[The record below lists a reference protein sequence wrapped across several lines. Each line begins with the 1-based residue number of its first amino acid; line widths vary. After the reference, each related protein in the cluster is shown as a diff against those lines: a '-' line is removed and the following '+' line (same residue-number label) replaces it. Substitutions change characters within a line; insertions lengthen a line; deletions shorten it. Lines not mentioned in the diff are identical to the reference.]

1 VLPLAAQQGR
11 WEELNEQ
18 VNTLYGQG
26 KYTEAIPVAQ
36 EALRVA
42 EATLGPEHPDVA
54 RSLNNLARLYDAQGK
69 YAEAEPL
76 FQQALRILE
85 KALGPDHPYVAAL
98 LNNLA
103 GLYDTQGKYSEADPL
118 HERALRI
125 LERAPNHPAVAVSL
139 SSLGAVYW
147 AQGKYAEAELLFQ
160 RALRIREKA
169 LGPDHPDVAISL
181 NNLAVLYDTQGKYAE
196 VEPLLQRALR
206 IKEKALGPEHPAV
219 ATSLDNL
226 AGLYGEQGK
235 YAEAAPLYQRALRI
249 REKALG
255 PEHPDVAASLNNL
268 AGLYGEQG
276 KYAEVE
282 PLLQRALRIKEKA
295 LGPDHP
301 SVATSLNNLAGLYR
315 DQGKYAEA
323 EPLYKRALAINEKV
337 LGPEHPTVATALNNL
352 AGLYRAQGKYA
363 EGEPLHRRA
372 LAIWEKT
379 LGPNHSLT
387 GTGFSNLGISYYA
400 MGRPHEA
407 APYFARAQENLA
419 SQFEQHFTYMSEK
432 ERLGFLDTVS
442 HRFPAF
448 FSFCLTYRE
457 QNPQLVGKMYDVAL
471 WRKGFIAQSVAA
483 VRAQIEAGGD
493 KEALALLDQLTA
505 KKTQLARLLTS
516 EPKDREQWKRQVAEL
531 EEAANEQERE
541 LVRRSTALAEQKAL
555 ARVGWRDVQGT
566 LKPGEAAVELLRFGF
581 FDGKKWTDKTYYVAL
596 IVTPETTTTPT
607 LVVLGE
613 AKDLEGAPLGAYR
626 RGVALAPEVVGRG
639 EKKEAEPQAAP
650 ASFYDAFWKPL
661 EPALSGVKHIYLSLD
676 GVLNQVSL
684 GVVPDPD
691 GRLLIERY
699 ELRVVNS
706 TKDLLR
712 QRRPSATKAAVLIG
726 NPAFDLEEATQRAAV
741 RSFQKGESPVAA
753 SQVGVV
759 RGSPSRELR
768 GGPLKRL
775 PATQKELE
783 EINGLLR
790 KQQWGVEIYSDQQ
803 ALEESIK
810 RVRKPR
816 VLHIATHG
824 FFQPDQKRTYTDL
837 RSERPSGLED
847 PMLRSGLFFAGA
859 NRTLAGQPAAPDLE
873 DGILTAYEVTG
884 LNLQG
889 TELVV
894 LSACETGLGQVAA
907 GEGVFGLRR
916 ALQVAGAEAVLMSM
930 WSVPD
935 RETQELMTGFYA
947 KWLGGKEKH
956 AALRE
961 AQLELRETVRARYG
975 EDLPYYWGAFVL
987 VGP

>member
-18 VNTLYGQG
+18 VKTLYGQG
-26 KYTEAIPVAQ
+26 KYA
-36 EALRVA
+36 EALPLAQDALRLA
-42 EATLGPEHPDVA
+42 EATYGPEHPNVA
-54 RSLNNLARLYDAQGK
+54 TSLNNLAVLYD
-69 YAEAEPL
+69 E
-76 FQQALRILE
+76 
-85 KALGPDHPYVAAL
+85 
-98 LNNLA
+98 
-103 GLYDTQGKYSEADPL
+103 
-118 HERALRI
+118 
-125 LERAPNHPAVAVSL
+125 
-139 SSLGAVYW
+139 
-147 AQGKYAEAELLFQ
+147 QGKYAEAELLHR
-160 RALRIREKA
+160 RALAIREKV
-169 LGPDHPDVAISL
+169 LGPEHPDVATSL
-181 NNLAVLYDTQGKYAE
+181 NNLAEVYRAQGRYAE
-196 VEPLLQRALR
+196 AEPLHRRALA

-219 ATSLDNL
+219 ATSLNNL
-226 AGLYGEQGK
+226 AVVYQDQGK
-235 YAEAAPLYQRALRI
+235 YGEAEPLYRRALAI

-255 PEHPDVAASLNNL
+255 PEHPDVANA
-268 AGLYGEQG
+268 
-276 KYAEVE
+276 
-282 PLLQRALRIKEKA
+282 
-295 LGPDHP
+295 
-301 SVATSLNNLAGLYR
+301 LNNLAGLYR

-323 EPLYKRALAINEKV
+323 EPLDRRALAISEKV
-337 LGPEHPTVATALNNL
+337 LGPEHPHVAISLSSL

-363 EGEPLHRRA
+363 EAEPPYRRA
-372 LAIWEKT
+372 LAIWEKA
-379 LGPNHSLT
+379 LGPEHPAVATALNNLAAVYRDQGKYAEAEALYRRALAISEKALGPEHPYVATSLNNLAVVYQDQGKYGEAEPLYRRALAIEEKVLGPQHSRT
-387 GTGFSNLGISYYA
+387 GMTLSSLGIFYYA
-400 MGRPHEA
+400 MRRPNEA
-407 APYFARAQENLA
+407 TPYFARDLENLA

-432 ERLGFLDTVS
+432 ERFGFLDTVS
-442 HRFPAF
+442 SRFPIF

-483 VRAQIEAGGD
+483 VRAQIEASGD
-493 KEALALLDQLTA
+493 REALTLLDQLTA

-531 EEAANEQERE
+531 EQAANEQERE

-555 ARVGWRDVQGT
+555 ARVGWRDVQRT
-566 LKPGEAAVELLRFGF
+566 LKPGEAAVELVRFGF

-596 IVTPETTTTPT
+596 IVTPETTAGPS

-613 AKDLEGAPLGAYR
+613 ARDLEGAPLGAYR
-626 RGVALAPEVVGRG
+626 RGVALAPEVAGRG

-676 GVLNQVSL
+676 GVMNQVSL

-712 QRRPSATKAAVLIG
+712 QRHPSATKAAVLIG

-741 RSFQKGESPVAA
+741 RSFQKGESLVAA
-753 SQVGVV
+753 SPAGVV

-768 GGPLKRL
+768 GGPLERL

-790 KQQWGVEIYSDQQ
+790 KQQWGVEIYSGPQ

-810 RVRKPR
+810 RVRQPR

-837 RSERPSGLED
+837 RGERPSGLED

-935 RETQELMTGFYA
+935 RETQELMTGFYG

-956 AALRE
+956 EALRE